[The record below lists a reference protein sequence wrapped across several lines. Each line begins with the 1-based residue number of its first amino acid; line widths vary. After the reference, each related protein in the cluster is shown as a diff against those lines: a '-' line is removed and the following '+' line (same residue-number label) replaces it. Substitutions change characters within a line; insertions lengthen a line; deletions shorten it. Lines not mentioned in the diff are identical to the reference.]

1 MAKGKLK
8 CQHCDECLGL
18 GCIGQLPG
26 LGGVFN
32 NQNFQ
37 LNCEGW
43 KELYRKGATTEE
55 GPSCTGRASSAL
67 RASCTSRASSC
78 VPLSEKIDNIV
89 IRPENL
95 RCGPVTGA
103 VENIGYEKEEDFY
116 YPYLKAAAD
125 AGIGLCVGDGCPDLK
140 LQLGIAAM
148 KRLNEEIGSVN
159 GVGAS
164 VDVGTQAPLGASLD
178 VGTRA
183 PLDTSV
189 QAATSVGI
197 TTRAAFFLKPY
208 PDQRLYE
215 RLEWVKPYA
224 EYIGID
230 IDSYNILTMRNL
242 VSLERKSAL
251 QLENFRKRFDVP
263 FVIKGVFT
271 DEDIA
276 LVKEVHPDVVYIS
289 NHGGRVETRIGS
301 TADFLEKHAAEL
313 KKHCQEIW
321 VDGGIRS
328 RQDVQTALF
337 YGADKIIFARPL
349 IHAVFDNTA
358 DTLTNFWK
366 KFY

>member
-1 MAKGKLK
+1 MTKGKLK
-8 CQHCDECLGL
+8 CERCDECLGL
-18 GCIGQLPG
+18 GCVGQLPG

-43 KELYRKGATTEE
+43 KELYKKSAI
-55 GPSCTGRASSAL
+55 TGS
-67 RASCTSRASSC
+67 
-78 VPLSEKIDNIV
+78 PLSNKINEIQ
-89 IRPENL
+89 IEPHHL

-103 VENIGYEKEEDFY
+103 VENIGYENEEDFY

-148 KRLNEEIGSVN
+148 ERL
-159 GVGAS
+159 A
-164 VDVGTQAPLGASLD
+164 
-178 VGTRA
+178 
-183 PLDTSV
+183 
-189 QAATSVGI
+189 
-197 TTRAAFFLKPY
+197 TRAAFFLKPY
-208 PDQRLYE
+208 PDERLYE
-215 RLEWVKPYA
+215 RVEWVKPYA

-242 VSLERKSAL
+242 VSLERKTAA

-301 TADFLEKHAAEL
+301 TADFLEKHAVEL
-313 KKHCQEIW
+313 KKYCREIW

-337 YGADKIIFARPL
+337 YGADKVIFARPL
-349 IHAVFDNTA
+349 IHAVFDNTL
-358 DTLTNFWK
+358 DNFWK
-366 KFY
+366 KIF

>member
-26 LGGVFN
+26 LGGVFDN
-32 NQNFQ
+32 RNFQ

-55 GPSCTGRASSAL
+55 GPSCTGRASS
-67 RASCTSRASSC
+67 CTS
-78 VPLSEKIDNIV
+78 LSEKIDNIV

-140 LQLGIAAM
+140 LQLGIATM

-159 GVGAS
+159 GVGTS
-164 VDVGTQAPLGASLD
+164 VD

-189 QAATSVGI
+189 QVATPVDI

-242 VSLERKSAL
+242 VSLERKSAA

-313 KKHCQEIW
+313 KKHCREIW

-337 YGADKIIFARPL
+337 YGADKVIFARPL
-349 IHAVFDNTA
+349 IHAVFDNTL
-358 DTLTNFWK
+358 DNFWK
-366 KFY
+366 KIF

>member
-26 LGGVFN
+26 LGGVFD

-43 KELYRKGATTEE
+43 KELYRKNAIAEGGASFGEE
-55 GPSCTGRASSAL
+55 AYSRENASLAL
-67 RASCTSRASSC
+67 RASSGAL
-78 VPLSEKIDNIV
+78 LSNKIDSIV

-103 VENIGYEKEEDFY
+103 VENIGYEKEEEFY

-140 LQLGIAAM
+140 LKLGIEAVRKVA
-148 KRLNEEIGSVN
+148 KSAQV
-159 GVGAS
+159 
-164 VDVGTQAPLGASLD
+164 
-178 VGTRA
+178 
-183 PLDTSV
+183 
-189 QAATSVGI
+189 ATP
-197 TTRAAFFLKPY
+197 TRAAFFLKPY

-242 VSLERKSAL
+242 VSLERKTAQ
-251 QLENFRKRFDVP
+251 QLENFRRCFEVP

-271 DEDIA
+271 EEDIA

-301 TADFLEKHAAEL
+301 SAAFLEKHAAEL
-313 KKHCQEIW
+313 KKHCREIW

-337 YGADKIIFARPL
+337 YGADKVIFARPL
-349 IHAVFDNTA
+349 IRAVFDNTL
-358 DTLTNFWK
+358 DNFWK
-366 KFY
+366 KFF